1 MKMIERLGLEFED
14 KGCLVAMLNWWLM
27 AWDMNPAWKGGHGGG
42 EETAAILGIDPS
54 LVDKSEIGGELQFKH
69 LTENL
74 KTTGFRSVEYKG
86 VSVEILRNTRTS
98 PTAAGLGPIIP
109 APPRR
114 TTSLTLWKNS
124 RKSSF
129 RKEVLQWIKKRRWK

>member
-1 MKMIERLGLEFED
+1 MIQRLGMEFED

-69 LTENL
+69 LSENL
-74 KTTGFRSVEYKG
+74 KTTGSVLLSIRELPLRFSQNSACYRQRLDRTGSSEYRYRREGKG
-86 VSVEILRNTRTS
+86 NARDHSKLYC
-98 PTAAGLGPIIP
+98 
-109 APPRR
+109 
-114 TTSLTLWKNS
+114 
-124 RKSSF
+124 
-129 RKEVLQWIKKRRWK
+129 

>member
-1 MKMIERLGLEFED
+1 MIERLGMEFED

-69 LTENL
+69 LSDNL
-74 KTTGFRSVEYKG
+74 KTT
-86 VSVEILRNTRTS
+86 VSVLLSSRELTLILYAILRM
-98 PTAAGLGPIIP
+98 
-109 APPRR
+109 
-114 TTSLTLWKNS
+114 
-124 RKSSF
+124 
-129 RKEVLQWIKKRRWK
+129 